1 MTQFFNGQKILFI
14 NRILFDDAFITVV
27 EVIFFSVYLK
37 LSFSDFSSIMGL
49 CLLISLLVQ
58 IPTGYLSDKF
68 DRKLMLVL
76 GNGAEI
82 VCLITLL
89 FLPSLIKGSLF
100 IPVLIIEIIRT
111 GMLALASGNF
121 EVLIFNMFKREGKT
135 EKDFMEKSAS
145 YFSIGAIIAAISGFV
160 STVLFSY
167 LVILPLILDLS
178 IKIIKLLSAI
188 FMCSEARH
196 KEMTK
201 IKMKVKSLNHKL
213 LFLLFSLA
221 LLFCISRGTFSLY
234 QPVMTSLGI
243 PLYYYGLLIMIV
255 NLSIFVLLR
264 VLKKKVSL
272 FKLSTL
278 LLVSFVVLTFVTRK
292 NIGELSK
299 NASYAKE
306 TGAELLK
313 LSTYDG
319 ENQVYKL
326 TEIQKEELK
335 IFVRQYNTDGIY
347 VRYSPVQETL
357 NYVSEYPSL
366 TIYANGDLAIEETGD
381 VIGNISTSEPA
392 VEYKKYILEKWR
404 TNK

>member
-135 EKDFMEKSAS
+135 EK
-145 YFSIGAIIAAISGFV
+145 
-160 STVLFSY
+160 
-167 LVILPLILDLS
+167 ILWRNQPH
-178 IKIIKLLSAI
+178 I
-188 FMCSEARH
+188 F
-196 KEMTK
+196 
-201 IKMKVKSLNHKL
+201 
-213 LFLLFSLA
+213 
-221 LLFCISRGTFSLY
+221 
-234 QPVMTSLGI
+234 P
-243 PLYYYGLLIMIV
+243 
-255 NLSIFVLLR
+255 
-264 VLKKKVSL
+264 
-272 FKLSTL
+272 
-278 LLVSFVVLTFVTRK
+278 
-292 NIGELSK
+292 
-299 NASYAKE
+299 
-306 TGAELLK
+306 
-313 LSTYDG
+313 
-319 ENQVYKL
+319 
-326 TEIQKEELK
+326 
-335 IFVRQYNTDGIY
+335 
-347 VRYSPVQETL
+347 
-357 NYVSEYPSL
+357 
-366 TIYANGDLAIEETGD
+366 
-381 VIGNISTSEPA
+381 
-392 VEYKKYILEKWR
+392 
-404 TNK
+404 